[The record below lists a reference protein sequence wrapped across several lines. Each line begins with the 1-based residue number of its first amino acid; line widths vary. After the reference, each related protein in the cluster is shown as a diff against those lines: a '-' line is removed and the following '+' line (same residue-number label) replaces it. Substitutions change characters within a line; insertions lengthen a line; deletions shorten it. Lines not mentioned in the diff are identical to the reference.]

1 AHQQDRLGRAPDP
14 HPHRHRGPVP
24 ERPLAAPQP
33 RRSHADAEIQALR
46 AGNAQPH
53 GRAAK
58 TRGLQD
64 RRGLG
69 PPDPFIRAR
78 PEPHQGPAHQ
88 RGNLQHPEG
97 PGRRPGHL
105 HPGQPEARRVI
116 PGAPAGV
123 PISFRGKR
131 MTDTIAILT
140 GASRGIGAALARG
153 LARPGTRLI
162 TLARRADP
170 ELAAHARAQGAEL
183 EQVQVDLADLGAAAQ
198 AAERIAASLPRD
210 AGRYLLIN
218 NAGTVQPVAAAAEL
232 VDGPA
237 IAAAFNLNIS
247 AVMLLTARFVAAVHD
262 LQADRRVLNI
272 SSGAGRN
279 PNAGWGVY
287 CATKAALDMYT
298 RVLKQEQG

>member
-1 AHQQDRLGRAPDP
+1 
-14 HPHRHRGPVP
+14 
-24 ERPLAAPQP
+24 
-33 RRSHADAEIQALR
+33 
-46 AGNAQPH
+46 
-53 GRAAK
+53 
-58 TRGLQD
+58 
-64 RRGLG
+64 
-69 PPDPFIRAR
+69 
-78 PEPHQGPAHQ
+78 
-88 RGNLQHPEG
+88 
-97 PGRRPGHL
+97 
-105 HPGQPEARRVI
+105 
-116 PGAPAGV
+116 
-123 PISFRGKR
+123 

-218 NAGTVQPVAAAAEL
+218 NAGTVQPVAAAAKL

-298 RVLKQEQG
+298 RVLKQEQGSGGVRAVALAPGIVDTDMQQAIRASDPASFPALAKFQEFHATGKLAAPAAVAARILAYLDRDDFGTTEIDDIRNYD